1 MEESRVL
8 RTCLEDG
15 TVRWRLYNLWVTRP
29 TYLASV
35 YCSVSFALESIK
47 ELLHIIINRLRDGL
61 KIPYGTLFCLSI
73 IHKLLRHLTCC
84 AVQRIDPI
92 SSSLKVKQSKKEL
105 EYEPSYT
112 QSDSR
117 RRCSLI

>member
-29 TYLASV
+29 IYLASV

-47 ELLHIIINRLRDGL
+47 ELLFYTPLNTIDSSQLSAFDQACTGKDDSHLSGL
-61 KIPYGTLFCLSI
+61 ILPSI
-73 IHKLLRHLTCC
+73 G
-84 AVQRIDPI
+84 
-92 SSSLKVKQSKKEL
+92 
-105 EYEPSYT
+105 
-112 QSDSR
+112 
-117 RRCSLI
+117 RCSSRKSKFLLLLDCA